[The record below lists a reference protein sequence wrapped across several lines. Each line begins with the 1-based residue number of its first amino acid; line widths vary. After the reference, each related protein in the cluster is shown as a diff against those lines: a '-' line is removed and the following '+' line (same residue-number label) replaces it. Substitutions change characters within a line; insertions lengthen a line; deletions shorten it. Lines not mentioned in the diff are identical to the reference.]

1 MRLLLILTAL
11 LTLSSARAEPSARE
25 IQATVRYSYSLQHA
39 DLKGMLQRGS
49 TRVPFD
55 MTLRDDAIRF
65 TFAGPEQTIE
75 LQQGGGES
83 QLLESFEGKA
93 LQPVSNARHGES
105 VRGTDVNY
113 EDLAMRFLYW
123 DDVELADI
131 ESIGGRKAWKLHIK
145 APAKVGPYSQVLIW
159 VDQGS
164 GGMRKMEGY
173 DWTGHI
179 VKRYEV
185 TDVQKIGDSWT
196 LEKMNV
202 ETYSPETGKLVG
214 RTSLF
219 LKPKG

>member
-1 MRLLLILTAL
+1 MRLLFLITAL
-11 LTLSSARAEPSARE
+11 ATVSTALADPSAKQ
-25 IQATVRYSYSLQHA
+25 IQESVRYSYSLQHA
-39 DLKGMLQRGS
+39 DLRGMLQRGS

-55 MTLRDDAIRF
+55 MSLNGSNIRF
-65 TFAGPEQTIE
+65 RFGNPDQTIE
-75 LQQGGGES
+75 LQQGSDGS
-83 QLLESFEGKA
+83 QLVESFAGKTPK
-93 LQPVSNARHGES
+93 PVGNARHSES

-123 DDVELADI
+123 DSVELVDT
-131 ESIGGRKAWKLHIK
+131 ETIGGRKAWKLHIK
-145 APAKVGPYSQVLIW
+145 APGKVGPYSQVLVW

-202 ETYSPETGKLVG
+202 ESYSPDTGKLVG
-214 RTSLF
+214 RTALF
-219 LKPKG
+219 LKPKS